1 MQEVGR
7 AASLAR
13 YRNKKSLVDQSFPL
27 RPKESVK
34 LLTGHI
40 GLTYLSSEDHECDF
54 KERK

>member
-13 YRNKKSLVDQSFPL
+13 YRNKKSLVDQNFPL

-34 LLTGHI
+34 LLTGQL